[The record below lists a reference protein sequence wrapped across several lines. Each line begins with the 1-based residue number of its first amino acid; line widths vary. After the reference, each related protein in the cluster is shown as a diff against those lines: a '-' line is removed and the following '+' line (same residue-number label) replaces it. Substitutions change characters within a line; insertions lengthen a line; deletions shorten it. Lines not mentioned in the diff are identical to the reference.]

1 MLSIF
6 KLSKFAAASSPFSL
20 SSVEVKNLNMSTAS
34 SGTLNSFS
42 LIAMDSVSA
51 VSLKTVKLSM
61 IESASSGMVAQC
73 PSCSAG
79 ATASSLLSAESLTAT
94 NLISRAG
101 ENGGLIDLPSQSS
114 SVQISAS
121 EITSNYAAKNLLASG
136 QGMVLTL
143 STVQFTGNT
152 AKSGGS
158 LGLFRRGTI
167 TILDSTLEG
176 NKVYAGAALIQLEY
190 DAKLNM
196 TNTDVKD
203 NQASDKAHGI
213 LVQPQQSI
221 SASAYQAPELTISN
235 SRFDHTNPP
244 AER

>member
-1 MLSIF
+1 
-6 KLSKFAAASSPFSL
+6 
-20 SSVEVKNLNMSTAS
+20 
-34 SGTLNSFS
+34 
-42 LIAMDSVSA
+42 
-51 VSLKTVKLSM
+51 
-61 IESASSGMVAQC
+61 
-73 PSCSAG
+73 
-79 ATASSLLSAESLTAT
+79 
-94 NLISRAG
+94 LISRAG

-176 NKVYAGAALIQLEY
+176 NKVHAGAALIQLEY

-235 SRFDHTNPP
+235 SRFDYTNPP